1 MFARCLCIVALAL
14 VMSMPQASAVH
25 HVTTYPTGQ
34 TDEQIPKAVEDV
46 DIDEHGVRH
55 NVSLFSVDFSHV
67 RVPLE
72 ITIWLLFASLAKIG
86 FHQAPRIS
94 SLVPESCLLIILGLA
109 LGWLLVLINND
120 KTSSSKP
127 ILSADVFFLY
137 LLPPIVLDAG
147 YFLPA
152 RSFLDNLGSICSFA
166 VIGTLWNSF
175 GIGLSIYAL
184 CRIPA
189 FGLTGLPVG
198 EALLFGS
205 VISAVDPVAVLAVF
219 QEVGVNE
226 QLEVL
231 VAGESLLND
240 AVTVVLYQLLSVL
253 ADLPSVPAS
262 SVLLGVVR
270 FFVVCL
276 GGIAFGICAG
286 LLASFT
292 TRFTYPVPALEPIL
306 ILLTCY
312 LAYLI
317 TEMLHLSGI
326 MALISAALTM
336 RSYVDLNLEWRS
348 RTTLRRTLRALSS
361 TSETLIFLLLGMAT
375 LDGPHDWSWPFVIS
389 TLILCLVWRA
399 TGVLI
404 LSWVANRVRLVPISY
419 KDQFIIA
426 YGGLRGAI
434 AFSLVYLIPK
444 VFHHRALFTTATITT
459 LLFTVFV
466 QGMTIRPLV
475 DLLEVKKKCE
485 TEPTVTEEI
494 NTRIFDH
501 LLGGI
506 EDICGHL
513 GHHHWLAVFERLNDR
528 WLRRF
533 LLRCPSAKHPTILA
547 AYSNLEKTQ
556 ALSLLSLHRI
566 STTTTNLVQLEITQ
580 GEERDK
586 QVVDGSER
594 EGGSRTEEGIGGEVS
609 LPVADM
615 EDIRKLVERH
625 FYRTRQRL
633 ATVNRHSL
641 PVEDSERQAKEIMLR
656 RRKFQ
661 RLTSRME
668 HEKRVMCRQKTMPE
682 NSVEERRHV
691 RLDRSYTVGGYNSP
705 GNKLEGLNEDDN
717 LEEDNNSD
725 DVFEFDSIEE
735 SSAAITVASPREG
748 EGEGDVQVPFLK
760 KEC

>member
-1 MFARCLCIVALAL
+1 MLYPLTDSSHIGLLMFARCLYIVVLALAVYTL
-14 VMSMPQASAVH
+14 QASAVH
-25 HVTTYPTGQ
+25 HVTTHPTGQ
-34 TDEQIPKAVEDV
+34 TNGQIPRTVEDV

-55 NVSLFSVDFSHV
+55 NASLSLFSVDYSHV

-109 LGWLLVLINND
+109 LGWLLVFIND
-120 KTSSSKP
+120 EKTPSSKP

-147 YFLPA
+147 YFLPV

-175 GIGLSIYAL
+175 GIGMSTYCLFGGLVIQ
-184 CRIPA
+184 A
-189 FGLTGLPVG
+189 FGLTDLAVG

-253 ADLPSVPAS
+253 ANLPSVPAS
-262 SVLLGVVR
+262 SVLLGVAR
-270 FFVVCL
+270 FFIVCL

-292 TRFTYPVPALEPIL
+292 TRFTHPAPALEPIL

-348 RTTLRRTLRALSS
+348 RTTLQRTLRALSS

-375 LDGPHDWSWPFVIS
+375 LDGPHDWSWPFVMS
-389 TLILCLVWRA
+389 TLILCLIWRA
-399 TGVLI
+399 TGVLL

-466 QGMTIRPLV
+466 QVI
-475 DLLEVKKKCE
+475 D
-485 TEPTVTEEI
+485 I
-494 NTRIFDH
+494 NCFKWGRGVHISLFD
-501 LLGGI
+501 
-506 EDICGHL
+506 
-513 GHHHWLAVFERLNDR
+513 
-528 WLRRF
+528 
-533 LLRCPSAKHPTILA
+533 
-547 AYSNLEKTQ
+547 
-556 ALSLLSLHRI
+556 RI
-566 STTTTNLVQLEITQ
+566 SKILNFHPIDL
-580 GEERDK
+580 
-586 QVVDGSER
+586 
-594 EGGSRTEEGIGGEVS
+594 
-609 LPVADM
+609 
-615 EDIRKLVERH
+615 
-625 FYRTRQRL
+625 
-633 ATVNRHSL
+633 
-641 PVEDSERQAKEIMLR
+641 
-656 RRKFQ
+656 KFQ
-661 RLTSRME
+661 HHLHMSSL
-668 HEKRVMCRQKTMPE
+668 
-682 NSVEERRHV
+682 NSTI
-691 RLDRSYTVGGYNSP
+691 Y
-705 GNKLEGLNEDDN
+705 
-717 LEEDNNSD
+717 
-725 DVFEFDSIEE
+725 
-735 SSAAITVASPREG
+735 
-748 EGEGDVQVPFLK
+748 
-760 KEC
+760 